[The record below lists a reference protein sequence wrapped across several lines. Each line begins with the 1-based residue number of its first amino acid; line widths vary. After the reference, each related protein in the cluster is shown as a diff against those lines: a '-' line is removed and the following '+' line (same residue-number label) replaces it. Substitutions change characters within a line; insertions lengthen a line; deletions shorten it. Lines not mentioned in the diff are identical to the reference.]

1 MNLNNQAMPTVKS
14 GGRRFRNDVIL
25 IAALL
30 AIIALAGLLVFLFR
44 QPGDTVIVTIDGEH
58 FATYSLSE
66 NATVPIQ
73 TGKDGEQINLLI
85 IQDGQAYVQKA
96 SCPDGICAA
105 HRPIKREGESIV
117 CLPHRVVITVHSA
130 SEQNEPDVVT

>member
-1 MNLNNQAMPTVKS
+1 MNQNNQAMPTVKN

-44 QPGDTVIVTIDGEH
+44 QPGDTVVVTIDGEH